1 MMIFALHG
9 SLLDFYDKIPIARLI
24 NRFSNDIT
32 NTEDSFMFTVNG
44 VVISFA
50 VFLFSGVVN
59 FIEISYVFALIFFT
73 YVFTAF
79 YVQSIYIKLKKD
91 IFRLENITKTPIV
104 NQTKEIIEG
113 RHLVKI
119 FEAD

>member
-1 MMIFALHG
+1 MIFALHG

-32 NTEDSFMFTVNG
+32 NTEDSFMFTING
-44 VVISFA
+44 VVISFS
-50 VFLFSGVVN
+50 FLIFSGYVN
-59 FIEISYVFALIFFT
+59 LVEISYLFALIFLS

-91 IFRLENITKTPIV
+91 IYRLENITKTPIV
-104 NQTKEIIEG
+104 N
-113 RHLVKI
+113 
-119 FEAD
+119 

>member
-50 VFLFSGVVN
+50 VFFFSAVVN
-59 FIEISYVFALIFFT
+59 FIEISYLFALIFLL

-79 YVQSIYIKLKKD
+79 YVQNIYIKLKKD

-104 NQTKEIIEG
+104 N
-113 RHLVKI
+113 
-119 FEAD
+119 